1 MVVQNT
7 KRRYMLRVMT
17 AKIEFSDS
25 LRGVPFARRVLRP
38 AVRFYW
44 NVLRP
49 FTPVFFPLAGKKKR
63 LAVCSVPVP
72 RGRNRH
78 L

>member
-1 MVVQNT
+1 MVVQNA

-38 AVRFYW
+38 AVRLCCS
-44 NVLRP
+44 VLRW
-49 FTPVFFPLAGKKKR
+49 FTPVFFPLSGKKKR
-63 LAVCSVPVP
+63 LAVCSVSVP